1 MNITFIVPK
10 DHDQHSPL
18 SQFKQCKILPPVG
31 LARMAGLIGKK
42 GSVSLVDER
51 IETSK
56 HKYNTNVAVIFINS
70 YNRQRAYTLA
80 TKYKKCGSTVVFT
93 GPILN
98 QAPEDAANHADCLL
112 LGSSEESLAA
122 FLNDYNSGKTKPFY
136 LRLGPTTENGTVY
149 SFAKPGLSL
158 AS

>member
-1 MNITFIVPK
+1 MNVTFIVPK

-42 GSVSLVDER
+42 GCVSLVDER
-51 IETSK
+51 IESSK

-70 YNRQRAYTLA
+70 YNRQRAYDLA

-98 QAPEDAANHADCLL
+98 QSPEDAARHADCLL

-122 FLNDYNSGKTKPFY
+122 FLNDYHRGTTKPFY
-136 LRLGPTTENGTVY
+136 LRLGPTTTKSAVY
-149 SFAKPGLSL
+149 SFSKPGLSL